1 MLASLRFRRHRERLY
16 TWLIAGAGIV
26 IAVAAAWLARD
37 YATRM
42 AEDGFRREVAA
53 RSAAL
58 DSAVARH
65 TQAVRS
71 LAAFVATRDRMS
83 ANDFRAF
90 VTGMGGTD
98 PGVQAMQWMP
108 RLDGARRAGFEQAA
122 QADSPGFHI
131 TEQLGQWELGAAAV
145 RDAYV
150 PVRYI
155 EPVTGNEAAI
165 GFDLLSDPLYADALA
180 RADRENGVVATER
193 LVLLQEEGVNYGVML
208 VTAVRDADGN
218 IRGYVAGVF
227 RVSDLLQSA
236 IATLPA
242 VGFHISVTDATGPG
256 SERSLHV
263 YSDRLTAVSD
273 LQAVPVDAQLPV
285 SASSLFA
292 SYDLKVSDRTWR
304 VYFEPG
310 PGYYAPLPAV
320 PEWVAALLV
329 LLVTGLITLL
339 LLLMQKR
346 SQLLARS
353 SLSDG
358 LTGLANRA
366 FCDRMLLAEWDR
378 AIRHGK
384 PVSIALID
392 IDQFSDFN
400 ARLGPL
406 AGDDCLRRVAT
417 ALSMVPG
424 RSSDLVGRYAGD
436 RFLVILPETAQ
447 EGVTQLADRAID
459 AIRNLQIEHPGHEAR
474 AIVTASA
481 VAATA
486 QPQRGDALSA
496 FISKAVGL
504 LDSGERAVGN
514 RVMTLSVAG

>member
-1 MLASLRFRRHRERLY
+1 MLANLRFRRHRERLY
-16 TWLIAGAGIV
+16 TWLIAIAGI
-26 IAVAAAWLARD
+26 AVALAAAWLARD

-42 AEDGFRREVAA
+42 AEDGFRREVAS
-53 RSAAL
+53 RSAAF

-65 TQAVRS
+65 GQAVRS
-71 LAAFVATRDRMS
+71 LAAFVATRDSMT
-83 ANDFRAF
+83 AGDFRAF
-90 VTGMGGTD
+90 VTGMGGAD

-108 RLDGARRAGFEQAA
+108 RLAGDDRAAFEKAAQGDRAGYHLTQ
-122 QADSPGFHI
+122 QI
-131 TEQLGQWELGAAAV
+131 GQWELGVAEARPV
-145 RDAYV
+145 YV

-155 EPVTGNEAAI
+155 EPLAGNEPAV

-180 RADRENGVVATER
+180 RADQAEGVVATER
-193 LVLLQEEGVNYGVML
+193 LVLLQEEGVHYGVML
-208 VTAVRDADGN
+208 AMAVRGNDGN
-218 IRGYVAGVF
+218 VRGYVAGMF

-236 IATLPA
+236 IAGLPP
-242 VGFHISVTDATGPG
+242 VGLHVSVTDATGPG

-263 YSDRLTAVSD
+263 FSDRLNDVSD
-273 LQAVPVDAQLPV
+273 LLAVPLEAKLSPA
-285 SASSLFA
+285 ASSLFA
-292 SYDLKVSDRTWR
+292 SYDLGVADRTWR

-320 PEWVAALLV
+320 PEWMAALLV
-329 LLVTGLITLL
+329 LLITGLLTLM

-378 AIRHGK
+378 AIRYGK
-384 PVSIALID
+384 PLSVALVD
-392 IDQFSDFN
+392 LDQFADFN
-400 ARLGPL
+400 AKLGPL
-406 AGDDCLRRVAT
+406 AGDDCLRRVAAT
-417 ALSMVPG
+417 LSQVPG

-447 EGVTQLADRAID
+447 EGVGQVADRALD
-459 AIRNLQIEHPGHEAR
+459 AVRGLQLAHPGHTPPV
-474 AIVTASA
+474 VTASA

-486 QPQRGDALSA
+486 RPQRGDSLAAFMASA
-496 FISKAVGL
+496 VDL
-504 LDSGERAVGN
+504 LDSSDRDGGN
-514 RVMTLSVAG
+514 RVMTMSVAA